1 MNRFSVMMSI
11 ALMLAA
17 SPALAQDSTDAP
29 DSAFDVS
36 GTVSLTS
43 DYVFRGISLSDRE
56 PAVQGS
62 LEVQHMSGLYA
73 GMWGSS
79 IARYAGTNVEADIY
93 GGWRGAAGGLD
104 LDLGVVGYLY
114 PGGHGANY
122 VELAGKAARTLGP
135 VELEAGIAWAPS
147 QKAIGG
153 QDNLYVS
160 GALSSGIPGTPFTL
174 TADVGHEKRGHGRTD
189 RQEVGLGADGR
200 LCSRPDDR
208 FGILQGQQCGPRA
221 RSGQGCPRASDGDS
235 HPVLSEPRSA
245 RQHHIHLR
253 DGNGLFRII
262 LPRNRFHIG
271 DATAQPLDGC
281 SRIGQLFGRSAH
293 E

>member
-174 TADVGHEKRGHGRTD
+174 TADVGHESGGMAGPTGKKWDWGLTADYVRGPMTVSVSYKDSNVARALD
-189 RQEVGLGADGR
+189 PDKVARGR
-200 LCSRPDDR
+200 LM
-208 FGILQGQQCGPRA
+208 A
-221 RSGQGCPRASDGDS
+221 T
-235 HPVLSEPRSA
+235 VTLS
-245 RQHHIHLR
+245 
-253 DGNGLFRII
+253 F
-262 LPRNRFHIG
+262 
-271 DATAQPLDGC
+271 
-281 SRIGQLFGRSAH
+281 
-293 E
+293 